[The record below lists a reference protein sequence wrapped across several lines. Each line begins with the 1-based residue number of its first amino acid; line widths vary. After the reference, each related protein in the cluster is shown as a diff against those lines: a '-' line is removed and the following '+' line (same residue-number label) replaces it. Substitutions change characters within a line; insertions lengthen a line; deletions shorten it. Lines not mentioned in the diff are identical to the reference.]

1 MGGEEVWTFLC
12 DTDDDDDDDD
22 DDGFC
27 ETSIVVVKAA
37 FVTNICDENGSN
49 NSRIDM
55 RYVIARFRRWLTFL
69 PSLGLNRSLRFGAV
83 LWWYDSNDVTNGL
96 LYDTYWSSSSDRG
109 IVDTTGNINF
119 ISGDDVVG
127 VMEVP
132 VAVDGGDDTE

>member
-1 MGGEEVWTFLC
+1 
-12 DTDDDDDDDD
+12 
-22 DDGFC
+22 
-27 ETSIVVVKAA
+27 
-37 FVTNICDENGSN
+37 
-49 NSRIDM
+49 M
-55 RYVIARFRRWLTFL
+55 RYVIVRFRRWLAFL

-96 LYDTYWSSSSDRG
+96 LYDTYLSSSSDRD
-109 IVDTTGNINF
+109 IVDTTSTGNINF